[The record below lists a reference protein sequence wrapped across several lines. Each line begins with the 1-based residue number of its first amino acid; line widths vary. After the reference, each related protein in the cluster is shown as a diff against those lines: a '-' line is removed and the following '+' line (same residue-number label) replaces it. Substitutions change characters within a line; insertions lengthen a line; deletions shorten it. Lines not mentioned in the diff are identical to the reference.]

1 MPRLNERHQSTNQKK
16 KKKISQQTPSDI
28 NLETH
33 TQTQYD
39 QTA

>member
-1 MPRLNERHQSTNQKK
+1 MPRLNERHQSTNQ